1 MHRYFS
7 VRFEVIPATLLVV
20 TNLTSGAH
28 HPFQFD
34 AQVEVSAI
42 NPEVVQLLKIDAPSL
57 GTFSV
62 MSDKNGLTISA
73 QGKGSM
79 PQGMQIA
86 ND

>member
-1 MHRYFS
+1 
-7 VRFEVIPATLLVV
+7 
-20 TNLTSGAH
+20 
-28 HPFQFD
+28 
-34 AQVEVSAI
+34 
-42 NPEVVQLLKIDAPSL
+42 QLLKIDAPSL